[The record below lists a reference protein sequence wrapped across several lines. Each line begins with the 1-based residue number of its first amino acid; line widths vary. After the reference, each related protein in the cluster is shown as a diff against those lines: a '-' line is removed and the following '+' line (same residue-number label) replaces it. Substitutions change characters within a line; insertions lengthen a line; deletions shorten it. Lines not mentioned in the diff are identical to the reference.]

1 MNEKNVFIVCL
12 ICLVLFTLS
21 SCCTRAA
28 VYGNGD
34 GAYQVRD
41 HIAGLS
47 ERQTESAISSE
58 QLNGT
63 LENARE
69 KSEELSNE
77 LTASREQSEKVE
89 QSITD
94 GKGDIESLEAILQ
107 RIRERGC
114 RNNSE
119 TAGNNQ

>member
-12 ICLVLFTLS
+12 ICFVLFTLS
-21 SCCTRAA
+21 GCCTRAT
-28 VYGNGD
+28 VYGNGNRAD
-34 GAYQVRD
+34 AVRD
-41 HIAGLS
+41 HIGELS
-47 ERQTESAISSE
+47 ERQTEAAIASE

-63 LENARE
+63 LEGARE
-69 KSEELSNE
+69 KSENLSGE
-77 LTASREQSEKVE
+77 LTRSREQSEKLE

-94 GKGDIESLEAILQ
+94 GKGDIDSLAAILQ

-119 TAGNNQ
+119 TASDHH